1 MESDQEQRTSRWRAY
16 PWILLAALCDVFVP
30 RIIARALRRWFS
42 PESGKRNKRVLPLIN
57 CGINEGMKT
66 EQKGKEQLAAWMIDN
81 SFATGHGDTTAD
93 LLKELNCLLKELTG
107 QVSSKP
113 ISLKK
118 CALAYCRASEEW
130 NMNYFRDENPHPHG
144 IEMAKAVLDAAG
156 GSFLCDIGRSE
167 RHA

>member
-66 EQKGKEQLAAWMIDN
+66 EQKGKEQLAAWMIAN
-81 SFATGHGDTTAD
+81 GFATGHGNTTAH
-93 LLKELNCLLKELTG
+93 LLVELTG
-107 QVSSKP
+107 QVAE
-113 ISLKK
+113 LRGQL
-118 CALAYCRASEEW
+118 ALFQEAFA
-130 NMNYFRDENPHPHG
+130 
-144 IEMAKAVLDAAG
+144 I
-156 GSFLCDIGRSE
+156 
-167 RHA
+167 RHAM